1 MTEMNYFRIFPA
13 KSRGRNIVARA
24 YENNYFSLVSFCWA
38 AVLKV
43 IKKKLLQALTSC
55 IINSLMTKA
64 NMLFLTE
71 VMDRKALGKLRNF
84 KEALQFV

>member
-24 YENNYFSLVSFCWA
+24 YKNNYFSLVSFCGA

-43 IKKKLLQALTSC
+43 IKKKLLQALTAC

-64 NMLFLTE
+64 NMLCLTE
-71 VMDRKALGKLRNF
+71 VMDRKTLGKLRNF
-84 KEALQFV
+84 